1 VKSKKHH
8 IIKIKNIEK
17 KHDFIAPKGY
27 FENFQNELF
36 DKIDKQI
43 ELDSNY
49 PKNNKK
55 EKTFRFVPYYSIAAS
70 IVLLFLTIFAYNQWK
85 KVNRINLTDYGAL
98 LSQVTDE
105 EIIRYLQFSNISY
118 EVIASSMGEDQF
130 FEKNEHTFQ
139 LEIEDSDEAEALF
152 EYHSLY

>member
-1 VKSKKHH
+1 MKSNKRH
-8 IIKIKNIEK
+8 IIKIKEIEK

-55 EKTFRFVPYYSIAAS
+55 EKTFRFVSYYSIAAS
-70 IVLLFLTIFAYNQWK
+70 IVLLLLSIFAYNQWE
-85 KVNRINLTDYGAL
+85 KVNSTNLTDHGAL

-118 EVIASSMGEDQF
+118 EVIASSMDEDQF
-130 FEKNEHTFQ
+130 FEKNEHNFK
-139 LEIEDSDEAEALF
+139 LEIEDSDEAEALL
-152 EYHSLY
+152 EYYSL